1 MMGLKFGQAE
11 KSILYLTRNAISK
24 TNFYVNTTSLAT
36 SEFIINSQV
45 LIYKHTAIRG
55 VQITLD

>member
-24 TNFYVNTTSLAT
+24 TDFDVNTTSLDT
-36 SEFIINSQV
+36 SEFIMNSQV
-45 LIYKHTAIRG
+45 LI
-55 VQITLD
+55 